1 MTYVNWALTSNAMG
15 KKETNFKQTDI
26 GLIPHDWEVTSIE
39 ELGPMSKGFG
49 ISRAESL
56 TGNIPAVRYGEIY
69 TNHNDYIRS
78 FTSFIS
84 VETAKRARRIN
95 SGDLLFTASGE
106 TKEGIGKCV
115 AFIDDYEA
123 YAGGD
128 IIIVSTTDQDSMF
141 LGYALNSPIAKKQKT
156 NFGQGDTVVHI
167 SAHTLGLV
175 QVPLPPLKEQ
185 KRIAEVLSHFDEHI
199 DNLVALLEKRKQVKA
214 ATMQA
219 LLSGTTRLPGFTQPW
234 EEMMLGDLCEFR
246 TGYTPSKSVRTF
258 WKNGTIPWFR
268 MDDIR
273 ENGRK
278 LLRAK
283 QYVTEEAV
291 KGGGLFEA
299 GSFILATTATIGE
312 HAWLIADSLANQRFT
327 NLKIRK
333 SLKNTLSAHFFF
345 YYLYIIDEYCKR
357 NTKTGTF
364 AAVDIYDLKAFK
376 VPTPPLKEQEAIA
389 SVLSNMDR
397 GIEALEQEI
406 KKYRQMKEGAMEELL
421 TGKVRLV

>member
-1 MTYVNWALTSNAMG
+1 MAR
-15 KKETNFKQTDI
+15 KETNFKQTDI
-26 GLIPHDWEVTSIE
+26 GLIPHDWEVEKLEDITSF
-39 ELGPMSKGFG
+39 PTSK
-49 ISRAESL
+49 
-56 TGNIPAVRYGEIY
+56 
-69 TNHNDYIRS
+69 IRS
-78 FTSFIS
+78 TDINVCTYISTDNMLQNNLGVLPFNGEVLPSNVREYKRGDILVSNIRPYLRKSYLATQSGGCSSDVIVFRPLGKIRSDYLHMCLSSSRYATEVTANSTGTKMPRGCLSFI
-84 VETAKRARRIN
+84 RQ
-95 SGDLLFTASGE
+95 F
-106 TKEGIGKCV
+106 
-115 AFIDDYEA
+115 
-123 YAGGD
+123 
-128 IIIVSTTDQDSMF
+128 
-141 LGYALNSPIAKKQKT
+141 
-156 NFGQGDTVVHI
+156 
-167 SAHTLGLV
+167 
-175 QVPLPPLKEQ
+175 QVPLPTIEEQ

-214 ATMQA
+214 ATMHA

-234 EEMMLGDLCEFR
+234 AETKLGDICEFR
-246 TGYTPSKSVRTF
+246 TGYTPSKSVRSF
-258 WKNGTIPWFR
+258 WENGTIPWFR

-278 LLRAK
+278 LLIAK

-364 AAVDIYDLKAFK
+364 AAVDIHDLKAFII
-376 VPTPPLKEQEAIA
+376 PTPMLKEQEAIA
-389 SVLSNMDR
+389 DILSNMDR
-397 GIEALEQEI
+397 GIEALEEQVE
-406 KKYRQMKEGAMEELL
+406 KYRQMKEGAMEELL

>member
-1 MTYVNWALTSNAMG
+1 MG

-26 GLIPHDWEVTSIE
+26 GLIPHDWEVVTIGDGFKFITNNTLSRSQ
-39 ELGPMSKGFG
+39 LTSKGSVLNVHYGDVHVRFSEVLDLEKSTLPFINTNIRRNAKPYLIDG
-49 ISRAESL
+49 DVVMADTAEDETVGKSCEIQNVGEWKVEAGLHTFAMRPTQRYASR
-56 TGNIPAVRYGEIY
+56 
-69 TNHNDYIRS
+69 
-78 FTSFIS
+78 
-84 VETAKRARRIN
+84 
-95 SGDLLFTASGE
+95 
-106 TKEGIGKCV
+106 
-115 AFIDDYEA
+115 
-123 YAGGD
+123 
-128 IIIVSTTDQDSMF
+128 F
-141 LGYALNSPIAKKQKT
+141 LGYFINSKSFHSQLLPLIQGTKVYSVTKGDLKGTAVIKPPIE
-156 NFGQGDTVVHI
+156 
-167 SAHTLGLV
+167 
-175 QVPLPPLKEQ
+175 EQ
-185 KRIAEVLSHFDEHI
+185 KRIAGVLSHFDEHLE
-199 DNLVALLEKRKQVKA
+199 NLVALLEKRKQVKA
-214 ATMQA
+214 ATMQS

-246 TGYTPSKSVRTF
+246 TGYTPSKTVRSF
-258 WKNGTIPWFR
+258 WENGTIPWFR

-283 QYVTEEAV
+283 QYITEEAV
-291 KGGGLFEA
+291 KGGELFEA

-333 SLKNTLSAHFFF
+333 SLKNTVSAHFFF

-376 VPTPPLKEQEAIA
+376 VPTPLLKEQEAIA
-389 SVLSNMDR
+389 DILSNMDR

-421 TGKVRLV
+421 TGKVRLL